1 MKPSPLLLWRYLWP
15 GLWTALG
22 LLLTSRSKVVA
33 LPAPLRLPEHAI
45 QLLWHE
51 RFSNEPGH
59 SWLRDVM
66 IEVTQRFAR

>member
-1 MKPSPLLLWRYLWP
+1 LIL
-15 GLWTALG
+15 TAPTSLG
-22 LLLTSRSKVVA
+22 LLLPSRSKVVA

-59 SWLRDVM
+59 TWLREVL
-66 IEVTQRFAR
+66 IAVTQRFAR